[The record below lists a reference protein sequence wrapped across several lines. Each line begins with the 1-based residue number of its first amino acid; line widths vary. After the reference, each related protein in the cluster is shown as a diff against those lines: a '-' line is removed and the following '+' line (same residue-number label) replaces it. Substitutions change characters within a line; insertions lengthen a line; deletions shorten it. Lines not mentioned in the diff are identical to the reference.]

1 MPVSAILFL
10 LIFLFS
16 FGKSVKP
23 EEILKEMYPS
33 SEIEIIDKILTPDEL
48 KKAEELAGMKIDTR
62 FITFYLVKKEN
73 RVLAYGYVDI
83 HRVRTKPEAVLY
95 VISPRGKIELV
106 EILAFHEPVEYLPP
120 KDWLGLFREKSINN
134 LRFKKDI
141 PNITGATLSARA
153 VVKHAKKALALW
165 KVLFGGK
172 E

>member
-1 MPVSAILFL
+1 MSISAVLFL
-10 LIFLFS
+10 LLFLFAFS
-16 FGKSVKP
+16 NETKP
-23 EEILKEMYPS
+23 EKVLKELYPS
-33 SEIEIIDKILTPDEL
+33 SKIEAVDRILTEEEL
-48 KKAEELAGMKIDTR
+48 KKAEKIAGMKINTR
-62 FITFYLVKKEN
+62 FVTFYIVKKKD

-95 VISPRGKIELV
+95 VISPNGKIELI
-106 EILAFHEPVEYLPP
+106 EILAFYEPIEYLPP
-120 KDWLGLFREKSINN
+120 KEWLGLFRGRSINN

-153 VVKHAKKALALW
+153 VAKHAKKALALW